1 MSLVMMARQEEAAN
15 ITQFSQGAVRGFLH
29 RPVEATQAAGAVLT
43 HGASGNSKAPLLV
56 EVARAFCDAGFWVL
70 RCDLPFRQRR
80 PFGPPSP
87 HSAAGDRAGLA
98 EAIQALR
105 SFAPGPIILGG
116 HSYGG
121 RQASM
126 LAAEVP
132 GCATAL
138 VLLSYPLH
146 PPGKPEQVRTAHLST
161 LETPALFVHGTRD
174 PFGSIEEMTAA
185 MRLIPARTR
194 LVSIEGA
201 GHDLRRGKFDITR
214 FVVEEIRALI

>member
-1 MSLVMMARQEEAAN
+1 MSRQEEAAN

-29 RPVEATQAAGAVLT
+29 RPVEATQAAGVVLT

-87 HSAAGDRAGLA
+87 HSTAGDRAGLV

-116 HSYGG
+116 TRMEGAKRACSRPKCLGA
-121 RQASM
+121 R
-126 LAAEVP
+126 
-132 GCATAL
+132 
-138 VLLSYPLH
+138 
-146 PPGKPEQVRTAHLST
+146 RHLSCCHIRCIH
-161 LETPALFVHGTRD
+161 PASLSKSVRRI
-174 PFGSIEEMTAA
+174 SA
-185 MRLIPARTR
+185 RLKRRRCLSTGPGIP
-194 LVSIEGA
+194 LGQ
-201 GHDLRRGKFDITR
+201 LKK
-214 FVVEEIRALI
+214 